1 MNQRRDPHSD
11 PFTHFDAAYVLGSLS
26 PEDRAAF
33 EQHLLDC
40 ANCAAAVGQVAG
52 LPGLL
57 AQVDPAQRDSAAE
70 PTDRL
75 PELLAEVR
83 SSRTRR
89 VAATA
94 SAGVVALAACAAMAL
109 STQLADTGPGT
120 EMTALGTYP
129 VAASVNLSDLPS
141 GTRVDVDCEYEG
153 GRGGD
158 YVLVVVRRDGT
169 TEALA
174 RWFAMPDNNAVLKVT
189 TPLRR
194 NEIRSLELRTPN
206 GPALLTLPVTR

>member
-1 MNQRRDPHSD
+1 MKQPRDPFAHL
-11 PFTHFDAAYVLGSLS
+11 DAAYVLGALS

-33 EQHLLDC
+33 EQHLTGC
-40 ANCAAAVGQVAG
+40 RSCAAAVGQVAG

-57 AQVDPAQRDSAAE
+57 AQVDPAQLNTGTE
-70 PTDRL
+70 PADRL
-75 PELLAEVR
+75 PQLLDEVR
-83 SSRTRR
+83 RSRRR
-89 VAATA
+89 RLAGTI
-94 SAGVVALAACAAMAL
+94 SAGVVALAACAAMVL
-109 STQLADTGPGT
+109 STQFTDAGPGT
-120 EMTALGTYP
+120 EMTALGAYP

-153 GRGGD
+153 RRAGD
-158 YVLVVVRRDGT
+158 YVLVVVRRDGST
-169 TEALA
+169 DELA

-189 TPLRR
+189 TPVRR

>member
-1 MNQRRDPHSD
+1 MNQRQD
-11 PFTHFDAAYVLGSLS
+11 PFAHSDAAYVLGALS

-33 EQHLLDC
+33 ELHLAGCDS
-40 ANCAAAVGQVAG
+40 CAAAVGQVAG

-57 AQVDPAQRDSAAE
+57 AQVDPAQVEAGTE
-70 PTDRL
+70 PADRL
-75 PELLAEVR
+75 PALLAEVR
-83 SSRTRR
+83 RSRRR
-89 VAATA
+89 RLAGTV
-94 SAGVVALAACAAMAL
+94 SAGVVALAACAAMAF
-109 STQLADTGPGT
+109 STQLTDTGPGI
-120 EMTALGTYP
+120 EMTALGAYP

-158 YVLVVVRRDGT
+158 YVLVVVRRDGSSDV
-169 TEALA
+169 LA

-189 TPLRR
+189 TPVRR